1 MAELALRAQPT
12 SQNRAPPIPAGQ
24 AALKNVRFFSKN
36 QALGYVK
43 SLFLKP
49 RLRTVDVKD
58 SSREQLLGDTLWA
71 SGRGV

>member
-1 MAELALRAQPT
+1 MAELALQAQPT

-24 AALKNVRFFSKN
+24 AILKNVRFFSKD
-36 QALGYVK
+36 QVLGFVK

-49 RLRTVDVKD
+49 RLRTLDVKD
-58 SSREQLLGDTLWA
+58 SSREQLHGNTMWA